1 MIRDKNAKICVM
13 RDADNIRE
21 IASLSPDYMGFIFYD
36 TSPRSA
42 ICMPQSNLSLLSSAT
57 RPVGVFVNESTET
70 IHAICNAYGIDTVQL
85 HGAETPL
92 FCRELQSR
100 GLHVWK
106 AFGLDNSFD
115 FSSLT
120 PYKDA
125 VDMFVFDTK
134 TSAYGGSGQRFDWNI
149 LDRYTLEVPY
159 MLSGGIGPESTDDVL
174 RSLSRPH
181 LAGIDLNSRFESS
194 PGFKDSEKLT
204 NFALTLTK

>member
-1 MIRDKNAKICVM
+1 MRDKKLKICGM

-21 IASLSPDYMGFIFYD
+21 IAALSPDYMGFIFYD
-36 TSPRSA
+36 KSPRSA
-42 ICMPQSNLSLLSSAT
+42 IGMPQSNLSLLSSAT
-57 RPVGVFVNESTET
+57 RPVGVFVNESAET

-106 AFGLDNSFD
+106 AFGLDDGFD
-115 FSSLT
+115 FSLLT
-120 PYKDA
+120 PYKDT
-125 VDMFVFDTK
+125 VEMFVFDTK
-134 TSAYGGSGQRFDWNI
+134 TSAHGGSGQRFDWKI
-149 LDRYTLEVPY
+149 LDRYTLDVPY
-159 MLSGGIGPESTDDVL
+159 LLSGGIGPEASDEVL
-174 RSLSRPH
+174 RSFSRPH

-204 NFALTLTK
+204 NFVITLTK